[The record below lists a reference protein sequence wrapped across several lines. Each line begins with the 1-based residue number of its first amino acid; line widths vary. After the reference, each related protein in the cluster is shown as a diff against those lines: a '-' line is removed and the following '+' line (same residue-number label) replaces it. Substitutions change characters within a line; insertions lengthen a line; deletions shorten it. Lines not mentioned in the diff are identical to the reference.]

1 LSADNLSEELQ
12 PQAVD
17 YLESCLSLDLDDEQR
32 NMVTGLITQIKSAKF
47 DQTLWK
53 RTQDYN
59 QQLDQIRNE
68 NHLTL
73 YKAQI

>member
-1 LSADNLSEELQ
+1 MSADNLSKELQ
-12 PQAVD
+12 PPAVD
-17 YLESCLSLDLDDEQR
+17 YLESGLLLDLDDEQR
-32 NMVTGLITQIKSAKF
+32 NMLTGLIAQIKSDKF
-47 DQTLWK
+47 DQTLWG
-53 RTQDYN
+53 RNQDYN